1 MTMLALVSF
10 LLGAVFGR
18 FFKVWILLPACA
30 VLFAIACANFAILEF
45 AILSICLQA
54 GYASGLL
61 SCIIPDLTY
70 GDVAKTHANPHVRSR
85 QATARY
91 PHLFSNHDT
100 IDRLCWRAA
109 ESGAFLSFEIP
120 SETVQFNGATSSL
133 IFAAAN
139 L

>member
-1 MTMLALVSF
+1 MTMLALGSF

-61 SCIIPDLTY
+61 SCIIPDLWRRRKNPREPSRS
-70 GDVAKTHANPHVRSR
+70 VAPSD
-85 QATARY
+85 
-91 PHLFSNHDT
+91 S
-100 IDRLCWRAA
+100 AA
-109 ESGAFLSFEIP
+109 SASFFKP
-120 SETVQFNGATSSL
+120 RHH
-133 IFAAAN
+133 
-139 L
+139 

>member
-1 MTMLALVSF
+1 MTMLALGSF

-18 FFKVWILLPACA
+18 FFKVWILLPVSA

-45 AILSICLQA
+45 AVLSICLQA

-61 SCIIPDLTY
+61 SCIIHDLWLRR
-70 GDVAKTHANPHVRSR
+70 KNHANPRVRSR
-85 QATARY
+85 QATARH
-91 PHLFSNHDT
+91 PQLFSNRGT
-100 IDRLCWRAA
+100 IDKLCWRAA

-120 SETVQFNGATSSL
+120 PETAQFNGVTPSL
-133 IFAAAN
+133 IFVAAS